1 MSSLHK
7 PMLGKGVLFQN
18 KKMSEKAP
26 DYKGMITLASD
37 YKAGQELKIAGWIKL
52 TQGGNLIS
60 LSEDSYVAKNNET
73 YPKELN
79 KMDDDV
85 PF

>member
-18 KKMSEKAP
+18 KKTSEKAP
-26 DYKGMITLASD
+26 DYKGMITLAKD
-37 YKAGQELKIAGWIKL
+37 YKAGQELKLAGWLKI

-60 LSEDSYVAKNNET
+60 LAEDSYVAKNSEP
-73 YPKELN
+73 YPREVN
-79 KMDDDV
+79 KSDDDV